1 MIKIR
6 LEMTSQSKKLK
17 MWFYMKY
24 IDGGLAFYLHTF
36 IEKTFMTAKFLLLL
50 VSSALHHHT
59 DDNVLGTD
67 VTMPRVRW
75 VKFIYI
81 YSQICTIDKISKL
94 FPLLK

>member
-1 MIKIR
+1 MSR
-6 LEMTSQSKKLK
+6 
-17 MWFYMKY
+17 
-24 IDGGLAFYLHTF
+24 GLAFYLHTF

-59 DDNVLGTD
+59 DDNVSGTD

-75 VKFIYI
+75 VKFIYV

-94 FPLLK
+94 FPFCAFIYTVNGYMYSSMYFI